1 MEPIKEV
8 IVNKNT
14 DIKPIWFM
22 RQAGRYL
29 PEFRAIRAKNTNFIE
44 LCLNKNLVPEI
55 TLQPLKR
62 FNLDAAIVFSDI
74 LMLPYGIGQEV
85 EFKKDFGPL
94 LGSIDDIDLNNLK
107 YADFTNRLK
116 PVYES
121 LQNLSNVIKGQNKSL
136 IGFVGAPWTL
146 LVYMLNKKSPKK
158 NLSGEF
164 KNFKNKDKLIQIV
177 IEYLKLHIKN
187 QINSGSTIIQI
198 FDSWAGLAN
207 QNEIDHFI
215 YEPTAELVKYVKSL
229 NTPVI
234 CFPRDI
240 KDYNQYIKKVNPD
253 AVNIDYNIDIKKAVK
268 DLDIPIQGGL
278 DPKILLGDKDDLK
291 REVKKI
297 LINFKNHPYIFNLG
311 HGVLPQ
317 TDPDTVSYLINLVR
331 EY

>member
-164 KNFKNKDKLIQIV
+164 KNFKNKDKLIQII

-253 AVNIDYNIDIKKAVK
+253 AVNIDYNVDIKKAVK

>member
-29 PEFRAIRAKNTNFIE
+29 PEFREIRAKNTNFIE

-74 LMLPYGIGQEV
+74 LMLPYGIGQKV

-94 LGSIDDIDLNNLK
+94 LGSIDDIDLNKLK

-121 LQNLSNVIKGQNKSL
+121 LQNLSNIIKGQNKSL

-164 KNFKNKDKLIQIV
+164 KNFKNKDKLIQII

>member
-62 FNLDAAIVFSDI
+62 FNLDAAIIFSDI

>member
-14 DIKPIWFM
+14 NVKPIWLM

-29 PEFRAIRAKNTNFIE
+29 PEFREIRAKNTNFIE

-94 LGSIDDIDLNNLK
+94 LGSIDDIDINNLK

-121 LQNLSNVIKGQNKSL
+121 LQNLSNVTKGQNKSL

-164 KNFKNKDKLIQIV
+164 KNFKNKDKLIQII

-253 AVNIDYNIDIKKAVK
+253 AVNIDYNVDIKKAVK

>member
-121 LQNLSNVIKGQNKSL
+121 LQNLSNIIKGQNKSL

>member
-94 LGSIDDIDLNNLK
+94 LGSINDIDLNNLK

-317 TDPDTVSYLINLVR
+317 TNPDTVSYLINLVR
-331 EY
+331 EH

>member
-1 MEPIKEV
+1 M
-8 IVNKNT
+8 
-14 DIKPIWFM
+14 
-22 RQAGRYL
+22 
-29 PEFRAIRAKNTNFIE
+29 
-44 LCLNKNLVPEI
+44 
-55 TLQPLKR
+55 
-62 FNLDAAIVFSDI
+62 
-74 LMLPYGIGQEV
+74 
-85 EFKKDFGPL
+85 
-94 LGSIDDIDLNNLK
+94 
-107 YADFTNRLK
+107 
-116 PVYES
+116 
-121 LQNLSNVIKGQNKSL
+121 SNVTKGQNKSL

-164 KNFKNKDKLIQIV
+164 KNFKNKDKLIQII

-253 AVNIDYNIDIKKAVK
+253 AVNIDYNVDIKKAVK

>member
-121 LQNLSNVIKGQNKSL
+121 LQNLSNIIKGQNKSL

-158 NLSGEF
+158 NLSSEF

-187 QINSGSTIIQI
+187 QVNSGSTIIQI

-317 TDPDTVSYLINLVR
+317 TNPDTVSYLINLVR
-331 EY
+331 EH

>member
-317 TDPDTVSYLINLVR
+317 TNPDTVSYLINLVR
-331 EY
+331 EH

>member
-187 QINSGSTIIQI
+187 QVNSGSTIIQI

>member
-14 DIKPIWFM
+14 NVKPIWLM

-29 PEFRAIRAKNTNFIE
+29 PEFREIRAKNTNFIE

-94 LGSIDDIDLNNLK
+94 LGSIDDIDINNLK

-121 LQNLSNVIKGQNKSL
+121 LQNLSNVTKGQNKSL

-164 KNFKNKDKLIQIV
+164 KNFKNKDKLIQII

-317 TDPDTVSYLINLVR
+317 TNPDTVSYLINLVR
-331 EY
+331 EH

>member
-121 LQNLSNVIKGQNKSL
+121 LQNLSNVTKGQNKSL

-317 TDPDTVSYLINLVR
+317 TNPNTISYLINLVR
-331 EY
+331 EH

>member
-14 DIKPIWFM
+14 NIKPIWFM

-164 KNFKNKDKLIQIV
+164 KNFKNKDRLIQII

>member
-14 DIKPIWFM
+14 NVKPIWLM

-29 PEFRAIRAKNTNFIE
+29 PEFREIRAKNTNFIE

-94 LGSIDDIDLNNLK
+94 LGSIDDIDINNLK

-121 LQNLSNVIKGQNKSL
+121 LQNLSNVTKGQNKSL

-164 KNFKNKDKLIQIV
+164 KNFKNKDKLIQII

-317 TDPDTVSYLINLVR
+317 TNPNTISYLINLVR
-331 EY
+331 EH

>member
-29 PEFRAIRAKNTNFIE
+29 PEFREIRAKNTNFIE

-94 LGSIDDIDLNNLK
+94 LGSINDIDLNNLK

-229 NTPVI
+229 NIPVI

-331 EY
+331 EH

>member
-14 DIKPIWFM
+14 NVKPIWLM

-29 PEFRAIRAKNTNFIE
+29 PEFREIRAKNTNFIE

-164 KNFKNKDKLIQIV
+164 KNFKNKDKLIQII

>member
-94 LGSIDDIDLNNLK
+94 LGSINDIDLNNLK

-164 KNFKNKDKLIQIV
+164 KNFKNKDKLIQII

-317 TDPDTVSYLINLVR
+317 TDPDTVSYLMFSR
-331 EY
+331 EH